1 MMVDPATGQPIP
13 ATPGVGGD
21 LGKPVMEPNLDAQ
34 GAATE
39 ASGKQIEMPKPPKGG
54 EI

>member
-1 MMVDPATGQPIP
+1 MDPMTGMPLEPGQQPG
-13 ATPGVGGD
+13 AMD
-21 LGKPVMEPNLDAQ
+21 LGQPVMEPNLDAQ

-39 ASGKQIEMPKPPKGG
+39 ADGKAVEMPKGG